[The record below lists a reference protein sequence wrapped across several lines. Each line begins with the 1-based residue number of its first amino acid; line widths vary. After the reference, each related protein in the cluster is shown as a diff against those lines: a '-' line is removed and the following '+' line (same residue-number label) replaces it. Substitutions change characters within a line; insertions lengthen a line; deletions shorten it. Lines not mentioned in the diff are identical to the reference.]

1 MYKTPSSLPQ
11 DLLLIHDIVSTPD
24 PGSQR
29 SVQKIDNARLSS
41 DSDSDSEASSS
52 ATSEHDTETEEV
64 NVVETLLEEP
74 RIGECEK
81 ETRCEVRRMHRVK
94 TLIFP

>member
-11 DLLLIHDIVSTPD
+11 DLLLIQDIVSTPG

-29 SVQKIDNARLSS
+29 FAQKIDNARTSS
-41 DSDSDSEASSS
+41 ASDSDSEASSS
-52 ATSEHDTETEEV
+52 AASEHDTETEEV
-64 NVVETLLEEP
+64 DVVEKLLEAP
-74 RIGECEK
+74 KIKECEK
-81 ETRCEVRRMHRVK
+81 ELRCEVRQMHRDK